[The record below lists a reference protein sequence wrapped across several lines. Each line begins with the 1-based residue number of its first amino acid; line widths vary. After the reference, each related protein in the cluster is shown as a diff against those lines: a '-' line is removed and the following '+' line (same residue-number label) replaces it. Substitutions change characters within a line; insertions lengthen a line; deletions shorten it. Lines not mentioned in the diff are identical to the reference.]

1 MNNYSEVLTQYG
13 TDFADLNKYGQ
24 QNLSA
29 QQVLANGGTVYLCRL
44 LPENAKTE
52 PKTEDTSA
60 KEDDKR
66 NSKK

>member
-1 MNNYSEVLTQYG
+1 MQTVTLYDSNNSVIIVNK
-13 TDFADLNKYGQ
+13 TDVDKYKAIGKKKKKADTKKK
-24 QNLSA
+24 
-29 QQVLANGGTVYLCRL
+29 V
-44 LPENAKTE
+44 PENAKTE

>member
-1 MNNYSEVLTQYG
+1 MQTVTLYDSNNSVIIVNK
-13 TDFADLNKYGQ
+13 TDVDKYKAIGFSTNKADTKKK
-24 QNLSA
+24 
-29 QQVLANGGTVYLCRL
+29 V
-44 LPENAKTE
+44 PENAKTE